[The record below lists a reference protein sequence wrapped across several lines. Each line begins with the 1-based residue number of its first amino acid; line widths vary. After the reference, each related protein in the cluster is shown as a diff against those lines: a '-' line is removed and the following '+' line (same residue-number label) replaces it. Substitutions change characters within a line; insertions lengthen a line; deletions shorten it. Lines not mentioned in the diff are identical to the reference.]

1 MKGEIHMV
9 FNYLKDYQT
18 FYTVA
23 EMDAAVAIHLEQHD
37 LTEGERQV
45 VLRIAQSAL
54 AYPGAAHLKAKT
66 IADSIGMSTKTV
78 YRAVKKLGELGILRI
93 VASTKL
99 NGIKGANIYQILH
112 VPSKLSE
119 RVPAEETHEIKDC
132 EDVLDNQTISFNLFK
147 TSSLYEIYN
156 NRLAQ
161 MNDWQKTLY
170 EFLQDFPMKDELREG
185 LQKAILATPI
195 QNMREFTIARDAM
208 LRILHDVQDRKLTI
222 QTTLRAVYKGA
233 YDKAIVRLKVK
244 DVEPQHLSS
253 KRPVPFYDWLTM
265 RE

>member
-1 MKGEIHMV
+1 MYVGNNQDKTTISKKIPSRLASKIWRCFCMGKTNYSADVKWAVERGE
-9 FNYLKDYQT
+9 
-18 FYTVA
+18 
-23 EMDAAVAIHLEQHD
+23 
-37 LTEGERQV
+37 GW
-45 VLRIAQSAL
+45 RI
-54 AYPGAAHLKAKT
+54 Y
-66 IADSIGMSTKTV
+66 
-78 YRAVKKLGELGILRI
+78 
-93 VASTKL
+93 
-99 NGIKGANIYQILH
+99 
-112 VPSKLSE
+112 
-119 RVPAEETHEIKDC
+119 
-132 EDVLDNQTISFNLFK
+132 ISFNLFK

-244 DVEPQHLSS
+244 DVEPQHISS